1 MSVSGAPVKLVALL
15 ASAWLLLATHAGAAS
30 AMDTQINSSRF
41 TTSDGVQLHVL
52 EACPKNTTAQE
63 SKSPVIA
70 FVPGWLMP
78 AAVWR
83 EQLIALGRTHC
94 VAALDP
100 RGQGESELA
109 DEGYTIEQR
118 AADLYEFIARYPRVV
133 LVGWSLGALEALEY
147 VYRHGHAALDA
158 LVLVDSSVGE
168 EPPPTPEPGPSLRE
182 KLKQDRHATIDEFV
196 REIFGAT
203 RDESEIEALITAA
216 LRLPVKKSLSLFP
229 SKIPRTHWRDIAWT
243 FPKPLLYAVSAQF
256 AEQAQNLQ
264 LNRPATQIEIFEGA
278 GHALFAD
285 EAERFN
291 ELLGRFVAKAIAST
305 KP

>member
-1 MSVSGAPVKLVALL
+1 MFVSGAPVKLVALL
-15 ASAWLLLATHAGAAS
+15 TSAWLLLAAHTGTAS
-30 AMDTQINSSRF
+30 AMDTQINSTSF
-41 TTSDGVQLHVL
+41 VTTDGVRLHVL
-52 EACPKNTTAQE
+52 EACPQGMDAQNPAY
-63 SKSPVIA
+63 PVIA

-83 EQLIALGRTHC
+83 EQLLAIGKTHC

-109 DEGYTIEQR
+109 DKGYTIEQR

-147 VYRHGHAALDA
+147 IHRHGHPAVDG

-203 RDESEIEALITAA
+203 RNESEIQALITAA
-216 LRLPVKKSLSLFP
+216 LRLPVEKSLSLFP
-229 SKIPRTHWRDIAWT
+229 SKIPRTHWRDIARS

-264 LNRPATQIEIFEGA
+264 LNRPATQIEIFEDA

-291 ELLGRFVAKAIAST
+291 ELLGRFVAKVTASK